1 MNTFCRQLLIASL
14 ASALVYGCGREDSAV
29 STPETKVDPPS
40 VYMKDQA
47 FRAKLKT
54 QREARGEL
62 VATREGLIDK
72 ARAMYE
78 AKAAA
83 MPGADE
89 AAVVA
94 ALETDPEWCSLK
106 KKIEDL
112 HAAYE
117 ESRAQTLKTVR
128 ERIAVPL
135 DPISK

>member
-29 STPETKVDPPS
+29 SAPETKVDPPS

-54 QREARGEL
+54 QREARGEI
-62 VATREGLIDK
+62 VATREGLIEE

-78 AKAAA
+78 ARAAA

-94 ALETDPEWCSLK
+94 ALEGDADWCSLK

-112 HAAYE
+112 QTAYE
-117 ESRAQTLKTVR
+117 ESRAQTLKSVR